1 MRAAVDQ
8 TTVAGL
14 IAARRGDDA
23 PGLRFE
29 DRAWTWGEVVDESA
43 QRAAVLRDL
52 RRPGPFHVGV
62 LLENTPEY
70 LFWLGGA
77 ALAGAAVVGI
87 NPTRRGAEL
96 ERDIGH
102 TDCQLVITDS
112 IGLDVMCGIDP
123 GPTVLVDGPDY
134 GDLLAAHAGA
144 DVPAEPVDP
153 ASLLLLLFT
162 SGTTGAPKAVRCT
175 QGRLARIAQSV
186 VEQRGYLGPGDV
198 CYCPMPL
205 FHGNALMALW
215 APALYAG
222 ACVALPTGR
231 KFSATGFLP
240 DVRRHRATYFTYVGK
255 ALTYILATPEQP
267 DDADNP
273 LVRAFGN
280 EASELDV
287 ERFQRRFDCHL
298 TEGYGMSEGGATIAR
313 VPDMPKGALGVA
325 AEGTIVADQETGEEC
340 PRARFDEHGRLLNAE
355 EATGEIV
362 NKLGAAGFEGYY
374 NNPEAEA
381 ERLRNG
387 WYWTGDLGYRDG
399 AGFFYFAGRSADWL
413 RVDGENFAA
422 APVERILMR
431 FPGVVQAGV
440 YPVPDEL
447 AGDQVMAALD
457 LAPGVEFDPA
467 AFERFLADQ
476 PDLGTKWTPRFVRI
490 ADDLPLTASNKLM
503 KKPLRDERWDCDE
516 PVWWRA
522 DRRDTAFTLMTD
534 DDRAAL
540 LAEFRAHGREGALHR

>member
-1 MRAAVDQ
+1 VRAAVDQ

-14 IAARRGDDA
+14 IAARRGDTTA
-23 PGLRFE
+23 GLRFE
-29 DRAWTWGEVVDESA
+29 DQVWSWDDVVRESA
-43 QRAAVLRDL
+43 ARANVLLDR
-52 RRPGPFHVGV
+52 RRPGPFHIGV
-62 LLENTPEY
+62 LLDNSPEY

-102 TDCQLVITDS
+102 TDCQLIVTDEA
-112 IGLDVMCGIDP
+112 GLDILGGIDVA
-123 GPTVLVDGPDY
+123 PTLLVGTEETE
-134 GDLLAAHAGA
+134 GDA
-144 DVPAEPVDP
+144 DAPVPEDPVDP
-153 ASLLLLLFT
+153 SELFLLLFT
-162 SGTTGAPKAVRCT
+162 SGTTGAPKAVKCS
-175 QGRLARIAQSV
+175 QGRLARIAESV
-186 VEQRGYLGPGDV
+186 IEQRQYFGVDDT

-215 APALYAG
+215 APALRAG

-231 KFSATGFLP
+231 KFSASRFLA
-240 DVRRHRATYFTYVGK
+240 DVRKHGATYFTYVGK
-255 ALTYILATPEQP
+255 ALTYILATPEEP

-273 LVRAFGN
+273 LVRGFGN

-287 ERFQRRFDCHL
+287 ERFQRRFGCRL
-298 TEGYGMSEGGATIAR
+298 VEGYGMSEGGATVAR
-313 VPDMPKGALGVA
+313 VPDMPKGSLGVA
-325 AEGTIVADQETGEEC
+325 AEGTMIANQETGEEC
-340 PRARFDEHGRLLNAE
+340 PPARFDEHGRLLNADA
-355 EATGEIV
+355 ATGEIV

-387 WYWTGDLGYRDG
+387 WYWTGDLGYRDE

-447 AGDQVMAALD
+447 AGDQVMASIE
-457 LAPGVEFDPA
+457 LAPGA
-467 AFERFLADQ
+467 AFDADAFEGFLADQ
-476 PDLGTKWTPRFVRI
+476 PDLGTKWSPRFVRI
-490 ADDLPLTASNKLM
+490 AAELPLTASNKLM
-503 KKPLRDERWDCDE
+503 KKPLRDERWQCDE

-522 DRRDTAFTLMTD
+522 DRRGTTFTLMTD

-540 LAEFRAHGREGALHR
+540 HAEFRAHGREGALQQ